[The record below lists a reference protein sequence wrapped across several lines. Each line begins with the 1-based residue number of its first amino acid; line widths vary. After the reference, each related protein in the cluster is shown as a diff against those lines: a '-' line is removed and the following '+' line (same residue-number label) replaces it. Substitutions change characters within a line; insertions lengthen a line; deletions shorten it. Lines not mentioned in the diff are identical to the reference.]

1 MRFSDIQTDPRN
13 YDTDILVGKL
23 ENYFTTTIEN
33 CPFIDQLDTPS
44 VELTL
49 TEETV
54 QPVVVPIYVKRDTGQ
69 TIAHVPK
76 QHIVDLYNGTRWNEA
91 PAFTTDFL
99 QATMC
104 ETVDNEQ
111 FQNQV
116 HDAIAS
122 KVLETMTER
131 TALELEQL
139 FGGYFEEHLDDINFT
154 IQLNFRYKFLRTNRI
169 ELTAR
174 TDESFQLVKS
184 EYTKTWKLDTEISER
199 LFEQLK
205 EDFEHIKNLIDQQP
219 KQFECVLNQ
228 TLPEELV
235 PYLRHINRIQVKLTG
250 SRTEPVWFTDHKK
263 VVVYYWG
270 DFDMQKRYQL
280 ELDVPV
286 TLTYRD
292 DTVVATF
299 PITPGQ
305 SLKPIE
311 KAMKLLQNRFQYR
324 TSIKGELTEC
334 HVKDLLTRAIAAQH
348 DVIRRVIFSLD
359 DGATRFADN
368 GVEYELRVSDD
379 RVYYERDGHIQWVF
393 VKNGNDFNIDLEY
406 SDLLNVHPSDLKET
420 IKELVDKF

>member
-1 MRFSDIQTDPRN
+1 MKFSDIQKDPRN

-33 CPFIDQLDTPS
+33 CPFVDRLRET
-44 VELTL
+44 VLHLTL
-49 TEETV
+49 TDETV
-54 QPVVVPIYVKRDTGQ
+54 EPVTIPIHVKHDKGQ
-69 TIAHVPK
+69 TTAHVSN
-76 QHIVDLYNGTRWNEA
+76 QHVVDLYNGTRWNEA

-99 QATMC
+99 QAVMC

-111 FQNQV
+111 FQKQV
-116 HDAIAS
+116 RDVIAS

-131 TALELEQL
+131 TASELNQL
-139 FGGYFEEHLDDINFT
+139 FGGYLEDNLDDINFT

-184 EYTKTWKLDTEISER
+184 EYTNTWKVNKEIPEQ
-199 LFEQLK
+199 LFDKLK
-205 EDFEHIKNLIDQQP
+205 EDFEHVKNLIDKQP

-235 PYLRHINRIQVKLTG
+235 PYLRHINRIKVNLTG
-250 SRTEPVWFTDHKK
+250 GRTEPVWLTDHKK
-263 VVVYYWG
+263 VVVDYWG
-270 DFDMQKRYQL
+270 DFDMRKRYQL

-292 DTVVATF
+292 NTVVATF
-299 PITPGQ
+299 PVTPGQ
-305 SLKPIE
+305 SLKPVE
-311 KAMKLLQNRFQYR
+311 KAMELLQNRFQYR
-324 TSIKGELTEC
+324 TSIKGRLTQY

-348 DVIRRVIFSLD
+348 DVIRRVIFSLED
-359 DGATRFADN
+359 DVTRFADN
-368 GVEYELRVSDD
+368 GVEYELRVWDD
-379 RVYYERDGHIQWVF
+379 HVSYERNGSRQWAF

-406 SDLLNVHPSDLKET
+406 SDLLNVHPSELKET
-420 IKELVDKF
+420 IHELVDKF

>member
-1 MRFSDIQTDPRN
+1 MRFSDIQKDPRN

-76 QHIVDLYNGTRWNEA
+76 QHIVDLYNGTRWNEL

-99 QATMC
+99 QAVMC

-122 KVLETMTER
+122 KVLEMMTNC
-131 TALELEQL
+131 TALELDQM

-169 ELTAR
+169 EVTTR

-184 EYTKTWKLDTEISER
+184 ETTNTWKVNKEISEQ
-199 LFEQLK
+199 LFGKLK
-205 EDFEHIKNLIDQQP
+205 EDFERIKTLIDQQP
-219 KQFECVLNQ
+219 KQYECMLNQ

-235 PYLRHINRIQVKLTG
+235 PYLRNIQHIHVVLTG
-250 SRTEPVWFTDHKK
+250 GRTEPVWLTDHKK
-263 VVVYYWG
+263 VVVDYWG
-270 DFDMQKRYQL
+270 DFDMRKRYQL
-280 ELDVPV
+280 ELEVPV
-286 TLTYRD
+286 ILSYRD

-299 PITPGQ
+299 PVTPGQ
-305 SLKPIE
+305 SLKPVE
-311 KAMKLLQNRFQYR
+311 KAMEQLKNRFQYR
-324 TSIKGELTEC
+324 ISIKGKLTEC

-348 DVIRRVIFSLD
+348 NVIRRVIFGLEK
-359 DGATRFADN
+359 GATCFAEQ

-379 RVYYERDGHIQWVF
+379 RVYYERDRHIQWVF
-393 VKNGNDFNIDLEY
+393 VKDGNDFSIDLEY
-406 SDLLNVHPSDLKET
+406 SDLFNVNPSELKGI

>member
-1 MRFSDIQTDPRN
+1 MRFSDIQKDPRN

-76 QHIVDLYNGTRWNEA
+76 QHIVDLYNGTRWNEL

-99 QATMC
+99 QAVMC

-122 KVLETMTER
+122 KVLEMMTNC
-131 TALELEQL
+131 TALELDQM

-169 ELTAR
+169 EVTTR

-184 EYTKTWKLDTEISER
+184 ETTNTWKVNKEISEQ
-199 LFEQLK
+199 LFGKLK
-205 EDFEHIKNLIDQQP
+205 EDFERIKTLIDQQP
-219 KQFECVLNQ
+219 KQYECMLNQ

-235 PYLRHINRIQVKLTG
+235 PYLRNIQHIHVVLTG
-250 SRTEPVWFTDHKK
+250 GRTEPVWLTDHKK
-263 VVVYYWG
+263 VVVDYWG
-270 DFDMQKRYQL
+270 DFDMRKRYQL
-280 ELDVPV
+280 ELEVPV
-286 TLTYRD
+286 ILSYRD

-299 PITPGQ
+299 PVTPGQ
-305 SLKPIE
+305 SLKPVE
-311 KAMKLLQNRFQYR
+311 KAMEQLKNRFQYR
-324 TSIKGELTEC
+324 TSIKGKLTEC

-348 DVIRRVIFSLD
+348 NVIRRVIFGLEK
-359 DGATRFADN
+359 GATCFAEQ

-379 RVYYERDGHIQWVF
+379 RVYYERDRHIQWVF
-393 VKNGNDFNIDLEY
+393 VKDGNDFSIDLEY
-406 SDLLNVHPSDLKET
+406 SDLFNVNPSELKGI